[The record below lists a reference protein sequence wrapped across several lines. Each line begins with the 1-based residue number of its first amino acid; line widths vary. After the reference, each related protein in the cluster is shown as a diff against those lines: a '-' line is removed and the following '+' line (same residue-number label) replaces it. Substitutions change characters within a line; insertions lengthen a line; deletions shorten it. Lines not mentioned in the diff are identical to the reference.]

1 LQIRHEI
8 ARLQLKYASTTL
20 ESQLLFCNFKNEG
33 QVEENKGFDN
43 EAFYRALETVV
54 QLRRKTWKQVAQDT
68 GVSASTL
75 TRMSQGRSPDAASM
89 AALSAW
95 AGINPSDFVTASY
108 KRKRPEALPQIAAL
122 LRSDPNLDGPSAEAV
137 EAIVRAAYERMKKD

>member
-1 LQIRHEI
+1 MD
-8 ARLQLKYASTTL
+8 
-20 ESQLLFCNFKNEG
+20 
-33 QVEENKGFDN
+33 ENKGFDN
-43 EAFYRALETVV
+43 GAFYRALETVV

-95 AGINPSDFVTASY
+95 AGINPSDFVKASY
-108 KRKRPEALPQIAAL
+108 KSKRPEALPQIAAL

-137 EAIVRAAYERMKKD
+137 EAIVRAAYQRMKKD